1 MHADA
6 LPITGPCPI
15 DLDAIGFDRSS
26 KVSHCTHCVKSVTNL
41 SNMTKDEAREFLK
54 EHKGEKLCV
63 SYARGEDGKIRFR
76 PEPEPELVPVSRLRP
91 RPVVVPAPVVAS
103 QPVVELA
110 PRRASRAAGFVAALG
125 VSAALAAC
133 TPHAEAPRNDVEKVD
148 RVEMVE
154 GKMEVPKV
162 LPTQPDSVLAGDI
175 DIPQEVMVDG
185 EMAVPDPDV
194 IDEPCD
200 KTKDQGKGDRK
211 DPPKP
216 DTTKIEPSR
225 PDVVPKAGMA
235 VIPPEAMIEGEMK
248 VPDTLDE
255 PTHARIRPRR

>member
-15 DLDAIGFDRSS
+15 DLDAIGFDRSG

-63 SYARGEDGKIRFR
+63 SYARGNDGKIRFR
-76 PEPEPELVPVSRLRP
+76 PEPEPALVPVTRLRP
-91 RPVVVPAPVVAS
+91 RPAVAPQPVIAS

-110 PRRASRAAGFVAALG
+110 PRRASRAAGLIAAFG
-125 VSAALAAC
+125 VSATLAAC
-133 TPHAEAPRNDVEKVD
+133 TPHGDPPRNDVE

-154 GKMEVPKV
+154 GNMKVPTV
-162 LPTQPDSVLAGDI
+162 VVEPPQPETVPMAGAAE
-175 DIPQEVMVDG
+175 IPQEIMVDG

-200 KTKDQGKGDRK
+200 KTKDQGKRK
-211 DPPKP
+211 DVPKP
-216 DTTKIEPSR
+216 DTTKVEP
-225 PDVVPKAGMA
+225 PTTDVVPTAGMA
-235 VIPPEAMIEGEMK
+235 MIPTEAMIEGEMK
-248 VPDTLDE
+248 VPDPEALEE
-255 PTHARIRPRR
+255 PTHARINPRR

>member
-15 DLDAIGFDRSS
+15 DLDAIGFDRAS

-76 PEPEPELVPVSRLRP
+76 PEPEPALVPVSRLRP
-91 RPVVVPAPVVAS
+91 RPVVVP
-103 QPVVELA
+103 QPVLAAQPIELA

-133 TPHAEAPRNDVEKVD
+133 TPHGEPPRNDAERVEK
-148 RVEMVE
+148 VEMVE
-154 GKMEVPKV
+154 GKMEVPKKIIELTPPQEV
-162 LPTQPDSVLAGDI
+162 VAGGLMV
-175 DIPQEVMVDG
+175 PPEVMVDG

-200 KTKDQGKGDRK
+200 PSKTKDPGKRK
-211 DPPKP
+211 DVPKP
-216 DTTKIEPSR
+216 DTTKIEP
-225 PDVVPKAGMA
+225 PTIDMVPKAGMM

-248 VPDTLDE
+248 VPDPETLDE
-255 PTHARIRPRR
+255 PTPLG